1 MDEHR
6 VDAVAPHDAAPA
18 GANVHDGVVLRPHGV
33 GKRVG
38 PAVDEHADAA
48 GIHRRSA
55 PREVFTE
62 QAMPA
67 GESGQLRDRGQ
78 RPVVLRAASEGI
90 SEVSAT
96 AASGAQAIAASGTLR
111 TAANARYAKG
121 TAIASARRDARSRSP
136 CP

>member
-67 GESGQLRDRGQ
+67 ASACSSTAGPTRFPTPCGRSSTPSCTFPPAGE
-78 RPVVLRAASEGI
+78 ASCG
-90 SEVSAT
+90 AT
-96 AASGAQAIAASGTLR
+96 ASYSVH
-111 TAANARYAKG
+111 TALG
-121 TAIASARRDARSRSP
+121 
-136 CP
+136 